1 VSPIAY
7 PRRPEPPREANEVDT
22 LYAMLDYYRA
32 TLVTKCAGLSDVQ
45 LRQRSVPTSELTLM
59 GILRHMCDVESYWF
73 SQVFAGSIDPTP
85 FDPGNTGVDFYNV
98 EDHSGDEVMATFES
112 CVVASR
118 LVLGG
123 ISLDATGTPS
133 PKYGVVNLRYI
144 VVHMIEEYARH
155 CGHADFLRE
164 AIDGS
169 IGD

>member
-1 VSPIAY
+1 
-7 PRRPEPPREANEVDT
+7 
-22 LYAMLDYYRA
+22 
-32 TLVTKCAGLSDVQ
+32 LVV
-45 LRQRSVPTSELTLM
+45 
-59 GILRHMCDVESYWF
+59 
-73 SQVFAGSIDPTP
+73 
-85 FDPGNTGVDFYNV
+85 
-98 EDHSGDEVMATFES
+98 
-112 CVVASR
+112 
-118 LVLGG
+118 GG

>member
-1 VSPIAY
+1 
-7 PRRPEPPREANEVDT
+7 
-22 LYAMLDYYRA
+22 
-32 TLVTKCAGLSDVQ
+32 
-45 LRQRSVPTSELTLM
+45 
-59 GILRHMCDVESYWF
+59 
-73 SQVFAGSIDPTP
+73 
-85 FDPGNTGVDFYNV
+85 
-98 EDHSGDEVMATFES
+98 MATFES

-118 LVLGG
+118 LVVGG